1 VTGAPP
7 ATPRGTRPATASATA
22 AGARAGARRQ
32 SDALAGLGT
41 MVRLIVRRNRVRLTV
56 WVVVLVGMFTY
67 IASYYHTLFPTQ
79 KSLDDFAAVSNTPGI
94 KAMTGL
100 SAAADTLGG
109 AVWTK
114 GWMTI
119 ALSLAIGSAFLVT
132 RAGRADEEAGRTEL
146 LRSRMLGLHAYATA
160 SWLVN
165 GLLCLVVG
173 AGIAVASAANG
184 LDPEGTG
191 IAGSLIFGASV
202 AGVGLVGLGVGAVAG
217 QVASTSRGANA
228 LASAVI
234 IGFYV
239 IRMVGDLG
247 NGALSWASPIGWG
260 QQMEPYAGN
269 RWWPLAL
276 LLALAAAL
284 LTGAALLESR
294 RDHGSGL
301 LAERPGPASAP
312 PRFASPLGLGLRLQR
327 GPIIGWTVAVA
338 LSALMF
344 GSIVDSMNTFMADA
358 GGAMAD
364 FTRGIGVDALLA
376 MLAGMIGL
384 ITAAFATQSAASLR
398 TDEASGIVETQ
409 LAGGLSRTRWALERL
424 LIPAVGSAVL
434 LLLGGAGLGAV
445 YGSTIGD
452 SSQAVT
458 MAGAAL
464 AYWPAVMILVGIAVA
479 LFGWAPSVA
488 IPVAW
493 GAMAAMWFATMLG
506 EVFGLPTWMLDGLPF
521 SAVPY
526 MPLDAMSWAPEVI
539 MTVVA
544 AALIWSGVD
553 RFARRD
559 IQPG

>member
-1 VTGAPP
+1 MT
-7 ATPRGTRPATASATA
+7 ATLPATAVDAPASTQ
-22 AGARAGARRQ
+22 RQ
-32 SDALAGLGT
+32 SDGLAGVGT
-41 MVRLIVRRNRVRLTV
+41 MVRLVVRRNRVRLVV
-56 WVVVLVGMFTY
+56 WIVVLVGMFSY

-79 KSLDDFAAVSNTPGI
+79 QSLDDFAAISNTPGI

-119 ALSLAIGSAFLVT
+119 ALSLAIGGAFLIT
-132 RAGRADEEAGRTEL
+132 RTGRADEEAGRTEL

-160 SWLVN
+160 SWLVY
-165 GLLCLVVG
+165 GMLCLVVG
-173 AGIAVASAANG
+173 AGIALASISNN
-184 LDPEGTG
+184 LDPQGTG

-239 IRMVGDLG
+239 LRMMGDLG
-247 NGALSWASPIGWG
+247 NGVLSWASPIGWG
-260 QQMEPYAGN
+260 QQMQPYGGN

-276 LLALAAAL
+276 LLALTAAL
-284 LTGAALLESR
+284 VALATLLEAR

-301 LAERPGPASAP
+301 LADRPGPAGASH
-312 PRFASPLGLGLRLQR
+312 RMASPLGLGLRLQR
-327 GPIIGWTVAVA
+327 GPIIGWAIAVVIMA
-338 LSALMF
+338 LLF
-344 GSIVDSMNTFMADA
+344 GSIVDTMNDFLADA

-364 FTRGIGVDALLA
+364 FIRGIGLNALLA

-384 ITAAFATQSAASLR
+384 LTAVFATQSAVSLR

-424 LIPAVGSAVL
+424 LIPAVGSAAL
-434 LLLGGAGLGAV
+434 LLLGGGGFGAV
-445 YGSTIGD
+445 YGSISGD
-452 SSQAVT
+452 SSQAAT

-493 GAMAAMWFATMLG
+493 GAMASMWFATMLG
-506 EVFGLPTWMLDGLPF
+506 EVFGLPTWLLDAMPF

-526 MPLDAMSWAPEVI
+526 MPAEPMSWTPLVI
-539 MTVVA
+539 MTAVA
-544 AALIWSGVD
+544 GLLIWSGVD
-553 RFARRD
+553 RFSRRD
-559 IQPG
+559 VRPG

>member
-1 VTGAPP
+1 MTATVPVTEVNAP
-7 ATPRGTRPATASATA
+7 AGT
-22 AGARAGARRQ
+22 GRQ

-41 MVRLIVRRNRVRLTV
+41 MVRLIVRRSRVRLAV
-56 WVVVLVGMFTY
+56 WFVVLVGMFAY

-79 KSLDDFAAVSNTPGI
+79 KSLDDFAAVSDTPGI
-94 KAMTGL
+94 RALTGL
-100 SAAADTLGG
+100 SPAADTLGG

-119 ALSLAIGSAFLVT
+119 ALSLAIGAAFLVT
-132 RAGRADEEAGRTEL
+132 RAGRADEEEGRTEL

-173 AGIAVASAANG
+173 AGIALASIANT
-184 LDPEGTG
+184 LDPQGAG
-191 IAGSLIFGASV
+191 IAGSLVLGASV

-239 IRMVGDLG
+239 LRMIGDLG
-247 NGALSWASPIGWG
+247 NGVLSWASPIGWG
-260 QQMEPYAGN
+260 QRMQPYAGN
-269 RWWPLAL
+269 VWWPLAPL
-276 LLALAAAL
+276 LVLAAVLLALAAL
-284 LTGAALLESR
+284 IEGR

-301 LAERPGPASAP
+301 LADRPGPAGAP
-312 PRFASPLGLGLRLQR
+312 LRFASPLGLGLRLQR
-327 GPIIGWTVAVA
+327 GPIIGWTIAVVLTA
-338 LSALMF
+338 LLF
-344 GSIVDSMNTFMADA
+344 GSIADTMNTFIADA
-358 GGAMAD
+358 GDAMAE
-364 FTRGIGVDALLA
+364 FTRGAGVDALLA
-376 MLAGMIGL
+376 LLAGMIGL
-384 ITAAFATQSAASLR
+384 IAAVFATQSAVSLR

-409 LAGGLSRTRWALERL
+409 LAGGLSRTRWALGRL

-434 LLLGGAGLGAV
+434 LLVGGGGLGLV

-452 SSQAVT
+452 ASQAAT
-458 MAGAAL
+458 MTGAAL

-479 LFGWAPSVA
+479 LFGWTPSVA

-493 GAMAAMWFATMLG
+493 GTMAAMWFATMLG
-506 EVFGLPTWMLDGLPF
+506 EVFGLPTWLLDALPF

-526 MPLDAMSWAPEVI
+526 MPLEAMSWTPLVI
-539 MTVVA
+539 MTAIA
-544 AALIWSGVD
+544 ALLIWSGVD
-553 RFARRD
+553 RFSRRD
-559 IQPG
+559 VRPG